1 LSYGDLQTEDDV
13 LLITCCEG
21 IKASVVADGRI
32 LSGLHGNFGSVGH
45 FIVVENGRPC
55 HCGSKGCLEMYASGY
70 AFREAIKSRMGQTT
84 HTRNL
89 LPSSQPEEVF
99 RLAAE
104 GDVFC
109 REIVEEAI
117 PYMSYAFASLVRLT
131 DIDEVI
137 LLGTYAEG
145 GDYLRNLL
153 HENIARQLP
162 EVARENLKIQM
173 GSRQDTE
180 TIVAAA
186 ALPVIQGHF
195 ELQIL

>member
-1 LSYGDLQTEDDV
+1 
-13 LLITCCEG
+13 
-21 IKASVVADGRI
+21 
-32 LSGLHGNFGSVGH
+32 
-45 FIVVENGRPC
+45 
-55 HCGSKGCLEMYASGY
+55 MYASGY
-70 AFREAIKSRMGQTT
+70 AFRETIKSRMGQTT

-89 LPSSQPEEVF
+89 LPSSQPDEVF

-117 PYMSYAFASLVRLT
+117 PHMSYAFASLVRLT

-162 EVARENLKIQM
+162 EVARKNLKIQM

-186 ALPVIQGHF
+186 ALPAIQGHF
-195 ELQIL
+195 ELQIS